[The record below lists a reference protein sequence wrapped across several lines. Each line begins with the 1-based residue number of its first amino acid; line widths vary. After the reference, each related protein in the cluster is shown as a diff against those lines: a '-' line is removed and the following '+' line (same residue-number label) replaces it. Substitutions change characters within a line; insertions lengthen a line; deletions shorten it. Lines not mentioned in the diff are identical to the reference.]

1 MLKLALLLTQFL
13 FAAPAYTETPA
24 GYTVQN
30 INGEYVKA
38 CHLMDDD
45 SLITN
50 LTIQDAAWKIS
61 HVAYED
67 DKCTKAYL
75 VYELQ
80 YKVKATDR
88 NIDMT
93 MVQATY
99 TSLTKTVTES
109 LNMINWCGFS
119 DWKTNEAKVVSG
131 QVCDEYKAPAEGE
144 ILYTTYQVKAQ
155 TPLHIFMGTASSGL
169 DGTSPQTRYQLT
181 EKLPFIQK

>member
-13 FAAPAYTETPA
+13 FAAPL
-24 GYTVQN
+24 QN
-30 INGEYVKA
+30 IDGDYVKS

-50 LTIQDAAWKIS
+50 LSIKDAAWKFS

-67 DKCTKAYL
+67 EKCTRAYL
-75 VYELQ
+75 IYELQ
-80 YKVKATDR
+80 YKVKSSDR
-88 NIDMT
+88 YIDMT
-93 MVQATY
+93 MVQASY
-99 TSLTKTVTES
+99 TSLTDNVTES

-155 TPLHIFMGTASSGL
+155 TPLNIFMGTASSGL
-169 DGTSPQTRYQLT
+169 DGTTPQTRYQMT
-181 EKLPFIQK
+181 ERLPFVQK